1 MENRLTKLFD
11 YQKFAGNKRL
21 QAAIDSVRKSPREL
35 SLDDVEL
42 VMAAYA
48 PYVKANTDEKKDSKL

>member
-1 MENRLTKLFD
+1 MENRLAKLFD
-11 YQKFAGNKRL
+11 YQKFAGNQRL